1 MFKLY
6 KDSPDLEKWQKKV
19 GEEHQ
24 LRPCLVDDAPA
35 LFHRWA
41 DVDLGLLQIE
51 IKVPHSVA
59 MVMRREFRDEG
70 IIPQGCTVEKVRS
83 VCAVVEYAD
92 GSVGRVDPEL
102 VQFLDHEEG

>member
-6 KDSPDLEKWQKKV
+6 KDGPDPEKWQKKV

-24 LRPCLVDDAPA
+24 LRPCLVDDVPA

-41 DVDLGLLQIE
+41 DVDAGLLQINRH
-51 IKVPHSVA
+51 VPHDVA
-59 MVMRREFRDEG
+59 MDLRRAFRDDG
-70 IIPQGCTVEKVRS
+70 IIPRDCTVEKIRS
-83 VCAVVEYAD
+83 VCAVVEYTD